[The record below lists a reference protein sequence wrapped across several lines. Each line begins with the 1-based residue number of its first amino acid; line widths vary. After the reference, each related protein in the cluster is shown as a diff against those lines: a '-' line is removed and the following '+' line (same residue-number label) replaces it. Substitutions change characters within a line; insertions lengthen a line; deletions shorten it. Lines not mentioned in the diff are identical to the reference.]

1 MGEGQRA
8 VEMLVEALRWLQ
20 TIGFV
25 VVAAWAIAL
34 WRRRRDDQSR
44 WLAATFA
51 SLGFVVLTG
60 RVFEEP
66 DSLASVLMVDL
77 LIAVLVSFPYLLIRF
92 LDSFE
97 PVPRSVQR
105 AVGLGVLALIVAT
118 PAVDVVGN
126 ADAAS
131 PSLPFTVYAL
141 AIAGSWLLVLPAVA
155 VRFWRA
161 GRQQP
166 TLPRRRLQLLSTGV
180 FLLSIALAMTVVDGD
195 DGGAGSLAIQALAVV
210 LVLVFLVGFAPPRW
224 LRRVWRH
231 SEEQALQ
238 SAAVGLMAA
247 TSPEEVGEVVV
258 PHMRALVGA
267 RAVAVID
274 RGRVVGVEGLTA
286 GEVAVLERSGGRPPE
301 ATSTLL
307 SHGEILT
314 WLDRFTPFFGEEEV
328 QLLDRIGLLIDLALH
343 RTALLVSE
351 REARTQLE
359 RTNAELESF
368 VYSASHDLKSPL
380 IAMLSYV
387 DLLVDEHRDRLDG
400 EAQWYLDRLVTN
412 GRYMESL
419 IGDLLELSRVGRT
432 MMTPERVVLAEL
444 VEDVATEV
452 RGANPGAAVTCGH
465 LPVLWVN
472 GTRMRQLLQNLLEN
486 AVKHGPERVQVEVTA
501 ETATDAGVVLV
512 VRDNGPG
519 IPVAYRERVFGVFE
533 RLEVQDATSGTG
545 IGLAICRKVVESLG
559 GRIWL
564 GDPDDGAEFRI
575 HLPASVLAHDAA
587 STEEIPA

>member
-1 MGEGQRA
+1 M
-8 VEMLVEALRWLQ
+8 EMLVEALRWLQ

>member
-1 MGEGQRA
+1 
-8 VEMLVEALRWLQ
+8 MLVEALRWLQ

>member
-1 MGEGQRA
+1 
-8 VEMLVEALRWLQ
+8 MLVEALRWLQ
-20 TIGFV
+20 TVGFV
-25 VVAAWAIAL
+25 VVAVWALAL

-51 SLGFVVLTG
+51 SLGFVVLSG
-60 RVFEEP
+60 RVFDEL
-66 DSLASVLMVDL
+66 DSLASVVLANV
-77 LIAVLVSFPYLLIRF
+77 LIAVLVAFPYLLVRF

-97 PVPRSVQR
+97 PVPASVRR
-105 AVGLGVLALIVAT
+105 AVGVGVLVMIAAT
-118 PAVDVVGN
+118 PVIDVVGN
-126 ADAAS
+126 SERSS
-131 PSLPFTVYAL
+131 PSTAFQVYAL
-141 AIAGSWLLVLPAVA
+141 AIAASWLVVLPAVA

-166 TLPRRRLQLLSTGV
+166 TLPRRRLQLLSIGV
-180 FLLSIALAMTVVDGD
+180 FLLSIALAMTVADGD
-195 DGGAGSLAIQALAVV
+195 EGGVGSIAIQALAVV
-210 LVLVFLVGFAPPRW
+210 LVVVFLAGFAPPRW
-224 LRRVWRH
+224 LRRIWRH
-231 SEEQALQ
+231 TEEQALQ

-267 RAVAVID
+267 RAVAVVD
-274 RGRVVGVEGLTA
+274 RGRVVGADGLTA
-286 GEVAVLERSGGRPPE
+286 GEVAALERSGGRPSD
-301 ATSTLL
+301 ATSTQL
-307 SHGEILT
+307 SDGEILT
-314 WLDRFTPFFGEEEV
+314 WLDRYTPFFGEEEV

-359 RTNAELESF
+359 QTNAELESF

-387 DLLVDEHRDRLDG
+387 DLLVEEHRDRLDG

-432 MMTPERVVLAEL
+432 MMTPERVELAEL

-452 RGANPGAAVTCGH
+452 RGTHPEAVVTSGD

-472 GTRMRQLLQNLLEN
+472 GTRVRQLLQNLIEN
-486 AVKHGPERVQVEVTA
+486 AVKHGPEQVRVEVTA
-501 ETATDAGVVLV
+501 ETATDGGVVIV
-512 VRDNGPG
+512 VRDDGPG
-519 IPVAYRERVFGVFE
+519 IPAPYRERVFGVFE

-564 GDPDDGAEFRI
+564 GDPDEGAEFRI
-575 HLPASVLAHDAA
+575 HLPASVLAREAA
-587 STEEIPA
+587 SAEEVPA